1 MSPITTHVLDTG
13 AGRPAARVPVTLEY
27 QSPRGEWQ
35 LLAQRHTDTD
45 GRIRDFL
52 PEDYALKPGVYA
64 LRFDT
69 SSCSK
74 FFPEVVLRFRI
85 DDPNQPIHVPLLLSP
100 FSFTAYR
107 GS

>member
-27 QSPRGEWQ
+27 QGPSGEWQ
-35 LLAQRHTDTD
+35 LLSQGHTDAD
-45 GRIRDFL
+45 GRIQDFL
-52 PEDYALKPGVYA
+52 PQDHALKPGLYA

-69 SSCSK
+69 SAWSA
-74 FFPEVVLRFRI
+74 FFPEVVLRFRV
-85 DDPNQPIHVPLLLSP
+85 DDPHQHFHVPLLLSP
-100 FSFTAYR
+100 FSLTAYR